1 MSPFSRANG
10 VLVLALL
17 AVFALA
23 CSDSGPTSPA
33 SATVRFS
40 YTSLP
45 ALQTGGRSA
54 ARFPLD
60 CVRQV
65 NRPHLHVSWKEP
77 RFYMD
82 SLGERKFAGVVG
94 GAPVNTEISVA
105 VADPNAC
112 RENAA
117 GRVTLNV
124 FANGVRLT
132 RVIPSSAG
140 PRLAFR
146 VRADGTV
153 LP

>member
-1 MSPFSRANG
+1 MVACLG
-10 VLVLALL
+10 AI
-17 AVFALA
+17 FAA
-23 CSDSGPTSPA
+23 GCSDSGPTSPA
-33 SATVRFS
+33 TATVRFS
-40 YTSLP
+40 YTGL
-45 ALQTGGRSA
+45 ATLQAGSRHA
-54 ARFPLD
+54 ARFPLE

-82 SLGERKFAGVVG
+82 SLGDRQFAGIVG
-94 GAPVNTEISVA
+94 GAPINTEISVA

-112 RENAA
+112 RDNAS

-132 RVIPSSAG
+132 RVVPSNSG

>member
-1 MSPFSRANG
+1 MSPFSRVNR
-10 VLVLALL
+10 VTVLALL
-17 AVFALA
+17 AVLASA
-23 CSDSGPTSPA
+23 CSDSGPTAPA
-33 SATVRFS
+33 TATVRFS
-40 YTSLP
+40 YTGLP
-45 ALQTGGRSA
+45 TLQTGGRTA
-54 ARFPLD
+54 ARFPLE

-82 SLGERKFAGVVG
+82 SLGERQFAGIVG

-112 RENAA
+112 RENTS
-117 GRVTLNV
+117 GRVLLNV

-132 RVIPSSAG
+132 RVIPSSSG